1 MKNKKRITIYIDHWE
16 DYESI
21 GDRAMLLNAM
31 RRIENY
37 LGPCTFVTPYTA
49 TKPGAFLL
57 PTMIPVSP
65 PQNELIAT
73 ASRFK
78 AIFARFLSLLRIRI
92 LDGKQ
97 VSKFSFDLAILL
109 IDIKLFLYSIGLRF
123 VFRQSFRD
131 FIEQFK
137 KCDAFFTVGDCS
149 LSDYW
154 LDGVIIKSWLINL
167 AQRYIPVRVLSSQGI
182 GPLSTAWARKRLIAS
197 LSKLNLLSFR
207 DFENSQALVQSE
219 GLKGVPNKIVCD
231 EAFSYPIATS
241 IDVWRVLS
249 NYCLNK
255 GEEFIVVNFRK
266 TDFTQNTS
274 NLLQKIA
281 GFLDQIIEQT
291 GRKLVF
297 VCMSSGENYGK
308 DFEAGQNL
316 RQLLK
321 DPDRLIVL
329 KPIDDISLVKG
340 IIGEARY
347 SIGLSYH
354 LHVFSLSQ
362 GHPTLIVYSGD
373 YYKTKSEGLVSFYG
387 GVNKAINLQ
396 ENSVEQM
403 IDCVSDIESNYDAS
417 CQNVSEVNRKILEI
431 NDWTI
436 VELKELLIKEGLL
449 IEDRHIDLAR

>member
-1 MKNKKRITIYIDHWE
+1 MVKHKPTSIYIDHWE

-109 IDIKLFLYSIGLRF
+109 INIKLFFYSIGLRF

-197 LSKLNLLSFR
+197 LNKLNLLSFR
-207 DFENSQALVQSE
+207 DFENSQALVQAE

-231 EAFSYPIATS
+231 EAFSYPIASS
-241 IDVWRVLS
+241 IDVWRALS
-249 NYCLNK
+249 NSGLNK
-255 GEEFIVVNFRK
+255 GEEFIAVNFRK

-281 GFLDQIIEQT
+281 GFLDQIIEKT

-297 VCMSSGENYGK
+297 VCMSSGENYGQ

-329 KPIDDISLVKG
+329 KQIDDISLVKG
-340 IIGEARY
+340 VIGEARY

-403 IDCVSDIESNYDAS
+403 INCVSDVESNYVVS
-417 CQNVSEVNRKILEI
+417 CQNVSEVNHKILGI

-436 VELKELLIKEGLL
+436 VELKELLIKKGLL
-449 IEDRHIDLAR
+449 IKDPQIDLAR

>member
-1 MKNKKRITIYIDHWE
+1 MVKHKPTSIYIDHWE

-37 LGPCTFVTPYTA
+37 LGPCTFVSPYTE
-49 TKPGAFLL
+49 TKAGAFLL
-57 PTMIPVSP
+57 PNMIPVSP
-65 PQNELIAT
+65 PYNELIAT
-73 ASRFK
+73 ANRFK
-78 AIFARFLSLLRIRI
+78 SIFARFIGLLRIRI

-274 NLLQKIA
+274 NLL
-281 GFLDQIIEQT
+281 
-291 GRKLVF
+291 
-297 VCMSSGENYGK
+297 
-308 DFEAGQNL
+308 
-316 RQLLK
+316 
-321 DPDRLIVL
+321 
-329 KPIDDISLVKG
+329 
-340 IIGEARY
+340 
-347 SIGLSYH
+347 
-354 LHVFSLSQ
+354 
-362 GHPTLIVYSGD
+362 
-373 YYKTKSEGLVSFYG
+373 
-387 GVNKAINLQ
+387 
-396 ENSVEQM
+396 
-403 IDCVSDIESNYDAS
+403 
-417 CQNVSEVNRKILEI
+417 
-431 NDWTI
+431 
-436 VELKELLIKEGLL
+436 
-449 IEDRHIDLAR
+449 

>member
-1 MKNKKRITIYIDHWE
+1 MTKDSSLGGIKKLAGQTLWY
-16 DYESI
+16 
-21 GDRAMLLNAM
+21 
-31 RRIENY
+31 
-37 LGPCTFVTPYTA
+37 
-49 TKPGAFLL
+49 GA
-57 PTMIPVSP
+57 S
-65 PQNELIAT
+65 
-73 ASRFK
+73 S
-78 AIFARFLSLLRIRI
+78 IFARFLSLLRIRI

-109 IDIKLFLYSIGLRF
+109 INIKLFFYSIGLRF

-308 DFEAGQNL
+308 DFETGQNL

>member
-1 MKNKKRITIYIDHWE
+1 MKIKKRITIYIDHWE

-37 LGPCTFVTPYTA
+37 LGLCTFVTPYTA

-109 IDIKLFLYSIGLRF
+109 INIKLFFYSIGLRF

-231 EAFSYPIATS
+231 EAFSYPIASS
-241 IDVWRVLS
+241 IDVWRALFNS
-249 NYCLNK
+249 GLNK
-255 GEEFIVVNFRK
+255 GEEFIAVNFRK

-281 GFLDQIIEQT
+281 GFLDQIIEKT

-297 VCMSSGENYGK
+297 VCMSSGENYGQ

-316 RQLLK
+316 KQILNH
-321 DPDRLIVL
+321 PDRLIIL
-329 KPIDDISLVKG
+329 NPIDDISLVKG

-362 GHPTLIVYSGD
+362 GHPTLIVYTGD

-396 ENSVEQM
+396 DNSVEQM
-403 IDCVSDIESNYDAS
+403 LNCVSDIESYYDAS

-436 VELKELLIKEGLL
+436 VELKEQLIKKGLLIK
-449 IEDRHIDLAR
+449 DPQIDLAR